1 MNLAS
6 TVHISTPDI
15 NLTST
20 ATKEDMD
27 QSKGTSLREKNVALL
42 EWYGRLSVRR
52 VDLVGDYAGQE
63 LFLLEGDSLLL
74 RCFSDPD
81 LDFDRG
87 FQLLHAVYAVEYFLQ
102 GLIQRKCNL
111 HVVFFD
117 NHKDLCLPR
126 GVAAISRPKYLLARA
141 AIQRHLSVNLRNSH
155 PTLEVHSFASE
166 RDTAFREYLKATG
179 VYFVMCHDGANPV
192 PLSTELSSR
201 GPNEEEQA
209 EIDAKETSR
218 KVAFR
223 TMICWLI
230 SESYNVALINGLEWA
245 DTKVM
250 SMVVEGGRKAKFS
263 FDYEETVTGL
273 SNLNGHGDIAFL
285 EQAMVRL
292 DLKGE
297 RNAVPGMHKCQ
308 CKSSQ
313 VADNNRTFTEREIL
327 IVVTLAQMLEDDPT
341 VKDLATHFLAHT
353 VLITSLPLSNRR
365 QPTQRSNSG
374 DGSRLQA
381 FMAKFS
387 KSSNPLISSGAWS
400 EAMEAKKVPCD
411 VSDLIDG
418 RLLEAVTMSESKG
431 RFPPE
436 LSPAFEE
443 LARSLCT
450 LSGIH
455 LRLPTRL
462 QNATPHTNNDS
473 ALDALAILPFT
484 NVVFDKHLASIN
496 LRVSPLKSSDR
507 QSGRIFQ
514 EVSHWHNA
522 KRRLDPKQVQQT
534 PATAR
539 DKARGLKRD
548 QRFMAEMQSYAAS
561 LTNAAGKALEP
572 ETVTVSD
579 AKANKMPI
587 VKESDGTGPSNRKS
601 QAAKAQTNRKG
612 AGKKAML
619 EDIAANKAVKDS
631 ESEDKLFAAWRTVR
645 NNLESERSL
654 QSKYHKI
661 RMYLRDLPVQ
671 KRKILEAEVHY
682 HLSVILFDIY
692 RTLRK
697 STDAF
702 SSKEEL
708 FGVISLL
715 WDTTRKAV
723 LLDTL
728 TITIANSLR
737 EIIKALQLPDPGIP
751 TVTMDR
757 KLACDPGL
765 VIHKDNGIA
774 IDLDDQDFQLLHCGP
789 YMDRNLDSA
798 PDSRVP
804 FQPDGWQRQVLDDLD
819 AQKSVFVVAPTSAGK
834 TFISFY
840 AMEKILRGSDD
851 SVLVYVAPTKAL
863 VNQIAAEIQ
872 ARFAKKFKH
881 PGKSV
886 WAIHTRDYR
895 INNPSGCQILV
906 TVPHILQIM
915 LLAPS
920 NAKSWSPRVKY
931 IIFDEIHSIGQA
943 EDGVV
948 WEQLLL
954 LAPCPII
961 ALSATVGNP
970 EMFNSWLTA
979 TQQSS
984 GFEMS
989 MITHQHRYSDL
1000 RKFVFSPPKRFAFR
1014 GLAERPSFATL
1025 GLDGLQGL
1033 AFIHPVA
1040 SLINKSRGIPDDLS
1054 LEARDCLSLFKS
1066 MTRHQTKEFPVD
1078 PTLNLSSSKKIVRK
1092 ADVIEWESSIKRLLK
1107 EWMADDHSP
1116 FDKVLE
1122 DLSRPMD
1129 GTGTIDE
1136 QVSKGTVPGGEDD
1149 DLIAI
1154 NSDDLYATTLPLLCK
1169 LHERDALPA
1178 ILFNYDRHRCEG
1190 ICKAVIQQL
1199 IEAETR
1205 WKESSP
1211 AWKAKLTGFEKWKTE
1226 QAKMAGKRPAK
1237 KVSTKKG
1244 KGGDDDDDPSSKM
1257 DKIQDAASD
1266 EANPYAN
1273 FDPEAPVDG
1282 FHFAARHRAEASEL
1296 NMYYGQ
1302 MKWRG
1307 LPPWLTDGLQRGI
1320 GVHHAGMNRKYRQVV
1335 EMLFRKGYLRVVIAT
1350 GTLALG
1356 INMPCATV
1364 VFSGD
1369 SIFLT
1374 ALNYRQAAGRAG
1386 RRGFDLLGNVVF
1398 QNISHGKIC
1407 RLLSSR
1413 LPDLN
1418 GHFPITTTL
1427 VLRLFSLLYDSDD
1440 SQYAVKAINSLL
1452 SQPRLYLDGPAFK
1465 DQVLHHLR
1473 FSIEYL
1479 RRQDLLSA
1487 QGAPINFAGLT
1498 SHLYFT
1504 ENSSFALNALIKGE
1518 YFHDLCSDINTKE
1531 SHVLRTLMVVMA
1543 HLFGRR
1549 PCREAD
1555 EEYIEN
1561 IVKRSPS
1568 IVFLPPLPPQ
1578 AAQILRVHNEDTL
1591 RVFTTYVRTF
1601 VDQHVKEDDRNLPL
1615 TGIEV
1620 GGADDNVILPGSL
1633 PPTKVRSA
1641 FVALSGH
1648 GDDFKSI
1655 SDLCRTTRSGVF
1667 LEEAVIPH
1675 LDVYPDESK
1684 TPLNAYL
1691 YDFFMHGDLDALEK
1705 ANGVKKSDVWFL
1717 LNDFSLV
1724 LATICASLANFL
1736 KLPESDLSLLDVIGE
1751 GDENNNLEDDKFG
1764 GDSTTDTE
1772 STAGSIATADTGRS
1786 SATSASS
1793 TSAKPKPKKKV
1804 AESWDDS
1811 DAEEANELEETNG
1824 AMGDDS
1830 SKEELEKGFLN
1841 VYKAMTKLRSEF
1853 DTKFRKIFA

>member
-1 MNLAS
+1 M
-6 TVHISTPDI
+6 
-15 NLTST
+15 
-20 ATKEDMD
+20 
-27 QSKGTSLREKNVALL
+27 
-42 EWYGRLSVRR
+42 
-52 VDLVGDYAGQE
+52 GDYAGQE

-81 LDFDRG
+81 LDFDHG

-102 GLIQRKCNL
+102 GLAQRKCNF

-117 NHKDLCLPR
+117 SHKDLCLPR
-126 GVAAISRPKYLLARA
+126 GVLAIDRPKYLLARA
-141 AIQRHLSVNLRNSH
+141 VIQRHLSVNLRTSH
-155 PTLEVHSFASE
+155 PTLEIHSFASE
-166 RDTAFREYLKATG
+166 QDAAFREYLKSTG

-192 PLSTELSSR
+192 SLSTDPSLI
-201 GPNEEEQA
+201 GATEEEQA
-209 EIDAKETSR
+209 EIDAQETSR

-223 TMICWLI
+223 AMICWLMN
-230 SESYNVALINGLEWA
+230 ESYNVALLNGLEWA

-250 SMVVEGGRKAKFS
+250 SIVVEGGRKTKFS
-263 FDYEETVTGL
+263 FEYEETVPSL
-273 SNLNGHGDIAFL
+273 SKSNEHEDIALL

-292 DLKGE
+292 DLKGKRE
-297 RNAVPGMHKCQ
+297 TISGGHTCQ
-308 CKSSQ
+308 CRPPLA
-313 VADNNRTFTEREIL
+313 ADNNRTPTEREIL
-327 IVVTLAQMLEDDPT
+327 TIVTLTRMLEDPT
-341 VKDLATHFLAHT
+341 MEDLATHFLAHT
-353 VLITSLPLSNRR
+353 ALIDSLPLSKRR
-365 QPTQRSNSG
+365 QPTQRPVSDDQPG
-374 DGSRLQA
+374 LQS
-381 FMAKFS
+381 FLAKFS
-387 KSSNPLISSGAWS
+387 KVSCTLISSRAWS
-400 EAMEAKKVPCD
+400 EAMEIGTVPCD
-411 VSDLIDG
+411 ISDLIDG
-418 RLLEAVTMSESKG
+418 RLIEAVTMGRSEW
-431 RFPPE
+431 RFPPQ
-436 LSPAFEE
+436 LKPTFES

-450 LSGIH
+450 LSGVH
-455 LRLPTRL
+455 LKLPTGV
-462 QNATPHTNNDS
+462 QNATTHTNGVHGS
-473 ALDALAILPFT
+473 SLDALSILPFS
-484 NVVFDKHLASIN
+484 NPVFDRHLTSIN
-496 LRVSPLKSSDR
+496 LRVEPLKSSDR

-522 KRRLDPKQVQQT
+522 KRRLDPKQGQQT
-534 PATAR
+534 PTSAK
-539 DKARGLKRD
+539 DKARSLKRD

-572 ETVTVSD
+572 EIVTVSD
-579 AKANKMPI
+579 SKGSRTPV
-587 VKESDGTGPSNRKS
+587 VKESDGSGPSNKKS
-601 QAAKAQTNRKG
+601 HGAKAQTNRKG
-612 AGKKAML
+612 AVKKAML
-619 EDIAANKAVKDS
+619 EDIAATKAVKDS

-645 NNLESERSL
+645 NGLEPERSL

-661 RMYLRDLPVQ
+661 RTYLRDLPDH
-671 KRKILEAEVHY
+671 KRKVLEAEVHF
-682 HLSVILFDIY
+682 HLLAILFDIY

-697 STDAF
+697 SRDGF

-708 FGVISLL
+708 FGVLSLL
-715 WDTTRKAV
+715 WDTVRRTAT
-723 LLDTL
+723 LDSL
-728 TITIANSLR
+728 TTTIAGSLK
-737 EIIKALQLPDPGIP
+737 EIITTLQLPDPGIP
-751 TVTMDR
+751 TVTTDR

-765 VIHKDNGIA
+765 LLPKDNGMA
-774 IDLDDQDFQLLHCGP
+774 IDLGDQDFQLLHCGP

-798 PDSRVP
+798 PDTRVP
-804 FQPDGWQRQVLDDLD
+804 FHPDGWQRRVLDDLD

-840 AMEKILRGSDD
+840 AMEKILRGNDD

-872 ARFAKKFKH
+872 ARFKKSYKH
-881 PGKSV
+881 AGRSV

-895 INNPSGCQILV
+895 INNPLGCQILV

-920 NAKSWSPRVKY
+920 NAKAWSPRVKY
-931 IIFDEIHSIGQA
+931 IILDEIHSIGQA

-970 EMFNSWLTA
+970 DDFNSWLTA
-979 TQQSS
+979 TQESS

-1000 RKFVFSPPKRFAFR
+1000 RKFVFTPPKRFAFR

-1033 AFIHPVA
+1033 AYIHPVA

-1054 LEARDCLSLFKS
+1054 LEARDCLSLFQS
-1066 MTRHQTKEFPVD
+1066 MSRHQTKEFPID
-1078 PTLNLSSSKKIVRK
+1078 PALSPLHKGSSRIIRK
-1092 ADVIEWESSIKRLLK
+1092 ADIIEWEASLKKLLK
-1107 EWMADDHSP
+1107 VWMVNDQSP

-1122 DLSRPMD
+1122 DLSRSMEV
-1129 GTGTIDE
+1129 TSTIDK
-1136 QVSKGTVPGGEDD
+1136 QASKGAVSDEVHDD
-1149 DLIAI
+1149 MVAI
-1154 NSDDLYATTLPLLCK
+1154 NPEDLYATTLPLLCK

-1178 ILFNYDRHRCEG
+1178 IFFNYDRHRCEG

-1199 IEAETR
+1199 METETH

-1211 AWKAKLTGFEKWKTE
+1211 AWKAKLTGFEKWKAE
-1226 QAKMAGKRPAK
+1226 QAKTAGKRQAK
-1237 KVSTKKG
+1237 KLPAKKG
-1244 KGGDDDDDPSSKM
+1244 KGDDDDNPSSKM

-1273 FDPEAPVDG
+1273 FDPDAPVDG
-1282 FHFAARHRAEASEL
+1282 FHFAARHKAEASEL

-1307 LPPWLTDGLQRGI
+1307 LPSWLTDGLQRGI

-1427 VLRLFSLLYDSDD
+1427 VLRLFSLLHNSDD

-1479 RRQDLLSA
+1479 RRQDLLSS
-1487 QGAPINFAGLT
+1487 QGAPINFAGMT

-1518 YFHDLCSDINTKE
+1518 YFHELCSEINTKE

-1568 IVFLPPLPPQ
+1568 IVFLPPLPLK
-1578 AAQILRVHNEDTL
+1578 AAQILRAHNQDTL
-1591 RVFTTYVRTF
+1591 QVFTTYVRTF
-1601 VDQHVKEDDRNLPL
+1601 VDQHVKEDDRKLPL
-1615 TGIEV
+1615 TGMNA
-1620 GGADDNVILPGSL
+1620 GGADDNSAFPGSL

-1648 GDDFKSI
+1648 GDEFESI

-1667 LEEAVIPH
+1667 LEETVIPH

-1691 YDFFMHGDLDALEK
+1691 YDFFMHGDQDALEK
-1705 ANGVKKSDVWFL
+1705 ANGVKKSDSWFL

-1736 KLPESDLSLLDVIGE
+1736 KLPESDLNLQDLIGE

-1772 STAGSIATADTGRS
+1772 STTTSIATAETGRS
-1786 SATSASS
+1786 SVTTASS
-1793 TSAKPKPKKKV
+1793 TSAKTKAKKKV

-1811 DAEEANELEETNG
+1811 DAEEVDESEETNG
-1824 AMGDDS
+1824 TLGDDP

-1841 VYKAMTKLRSEF
+1841 VYRAMTKLRSEF